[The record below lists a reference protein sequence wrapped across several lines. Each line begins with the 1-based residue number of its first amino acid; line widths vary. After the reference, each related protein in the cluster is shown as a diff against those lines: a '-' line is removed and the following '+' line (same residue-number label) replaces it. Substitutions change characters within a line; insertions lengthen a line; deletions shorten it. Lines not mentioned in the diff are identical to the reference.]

1 MRRALY
7 IIILALLPMVS
18 YAQSIADLTRKA
30 EIEKN
35 PLHIYSNIG
44 NYNNGLYIVRKDNN
58 EEGTYAYGVVNED
71 GTVYIPVEYDRI
83 EFTNEY
89 GAYEDNVYKCEK
101 NGKWGLVSS
110 TNGTLLPCEYSSL
123 SNKGNGIWQTFKS
136 GKYGY
141 IQLNRLSSIT
151 TLIPCI
157 YESLG
162 DYSSDSYIHATLK
175 GKKGMIDSKNKIII
189 PFEYSNV
196 GNPCHTSNGY
206 SIIWVEKD
214 GKLGIYNDD
223 GKELQ
228 PCDIDKAYTLTE
240 YNSIELSYTDCPSTD
255 YIYIVRN
262 GLTGLISGST
272 FETII
277 PCMYEYLSPIKTS
290 KAFYKAN
297 GKWGI
302 IDTSNKTIQ
311 LAIYDNVEID
321 GSTLSE
327 RKMPSMAFQSNM
339 YVRNNGKVGMLKA
352 NGEDFISV
360 KYDSLGLYSDNMLV
374 AKVGDKY
381 GFLNE
386 EGKESVP
393 FVYSQ
398 AHNYSE
404 GLAAVVNENGKYLFI
419 DKLGNVAIKPKEY
432 DRVDDFQNGTCKV
445 YRKDKVW
452 EINREG
458 KKVKDSTKKL
468 EEDNVHDGSD
478 HDDIYVENTNYG
490 NNNDTT
496 NTLTPNIT
504 STLNF
509 NDKIFQHQHTRADNV
524 MPHDKNKDKTELKYG
539 EISDLKK
546 QKPNERITE
555 IDRSRYNDKDD
566 DIQLSQQFS
575 QNICKYDEVLD
586 NFSDGL
592 LPVTKNKKLGYIN
605 AKGEEVIPCTLKYY
619 IEPGMDDGSV
629 IFGRF
634 KEGLAKVC
642 SFDGES
648 GAEESFGAK
657 NIKFGYM
664 DKMGKIIIPPIYQTA
679 GDFSEG
685 KAYVSSETFNG
696 FIDITGK
703 KLFEIKGMIDRN
715 LEFVDGMLM
724 TTDTDNNQYLFYNS
738 EGKVVLK
745 ISMDKYW
752 RLSNFHEGLAY
763 FEHYDNINDCIDR
776 KGFIDKNGIEVL
788 NLTEYKIIN
797 SFSEGLA
804 AVSKDGNKFGFI
816 NTQGEIVIPCQYEGY
831 STEGDML
838 EFNDF
843 HDGVCLVQ
851 TQNIYI
857 NKKNEIV
864 LRVKEGVNCSDMS
877 QGLALINEYNSGTNI
892 STYGIVTLNGY
903 STLDHQD
910 KYLAQN
916 RIESLKAQQK
926 EKAEKYRREHEKIE
940 LENKI
945 HREERQRKSQYGII
959 PDKFTSYDDA
969 FKLIY
974 PSKKFYFNKQSSNYG
989 INVWFRG
996 YMEIRSDN
1004 GILSL
1009 YAGGFEISKLY
1020 NRGDKFKTEDVKD
1033 KMIRFFVM
1041 DSYREYPLVIHLPD
1055 KKESK
1060 PYIYFEP
1067 TKMVDF
1073 REIFDSK
1080 YRNNIAW
1087 EWFEPDVGSKSASIL
1102 FHTEHVE
1109 PIPIR
1114 YVMR

>member
-71 GTVYIPVEYDRI
+71 GTVYIPVEYDQI

-327 RKMPSMAFQSNM
+327 QKMPSMAFQSNM

-679 GDFSEG
+679 GDFSEV
-685 KAYVSSETFNG
+685 KVR
-696 FIDITGK
+696 I
-703 KLFEIKGMIDRN
+703 
-715 LEFVDGMLM
+715 
-724 TTDTDNNQYLFYNS
+724 FY
-738 EGKVVLK
+738 K
-745 ISMDKYW
+745 
-752 RLSNFHEGLAY
+752 
-763 FEHYDNINDCIDR
+763 
-776 KGFIDKNGIEVL
+776 
-788 NLTEYKIIN
+788 
-797 SFSEGLA
+797 
-804 AVSKDGNKFGFI
+804 
-816 NTQGEIVIPCQYEGY
+816 
-831 STEGDML
+831 
-838 EFNDF
+838 
-843 HDGVCLVQ
+843 
-851 TQNIYI
+851 
-857 NKKNEIV
+857 
-864 LRVKEGVNCSDMS
+864 
-877 QGLALINEYNSGTNI
+877 
-892 STYGIVTLNGY
+892 
-903 STLDHQD
+903 
-910 KYLAQN
+910 
-916 RIESLKAQQK
+916 
-926 EKAEKYRREHEKIE
+926 
-940 LENKI
+940 
-945 HREERQRKSQYGII
+945 
-959 PDKFTSYDDA
+959 
-969 FKLIY
+969 
-974 PSKKFYFNKQSSNYG
+974 
-989 INVWFRG
+989 
-996 YMEIRSDN
+996 
-1004 GILSL
+1004 
-1009 YAGGFEISKLY
+1009 
-1020 NRGDKFKTEDVKD
+1020 
-1033 KMIRFFVM
+1033 
-1041 DSYREYPLVIHLPD
+1041 
-1055 KKESK
+1055 
-1060 PYIYFEP
+1060 
-1067 TKMVDF
+1067 
-1073 REIFDSK
+1073 
-1080 YRNNIAW
+1080 
-1087 EWFEPDVGSKSASIL
+1087 
-1102 FHTEHVE
+1102 
-1109 PIPIR
+1109 
-1114 YVMR
+1114 

>member
-1 MRRALY
+1 M
-7 IIILALLPMVS
+7 
-18 YAQSIADLTRKA
+18 
-30 EIEKN
+30 
-35 PLHIYSNIG
+35 
-44 NYNNGLYIVRKDNN
+44 YIVRKDNN

-240 YNSIELSYTDCPSTD
+240 YNSIELSYTDCPSAD

-302 IDTSNKTIQ
+302 IDTNNKTIQ

-327 RKMPSMAFQSNM
+327 QKMPSMAFQSNM

-352 NGEDFISV
+352 NGEDFIPV
-360 KYDSLGLYSDNMLV
+360 KYDSLGMYSDNMLV

-546 QKPNERITE
+546 QKPNERMTE

-634 KEGLAKVC
+634 KECLAKVC

-703 KLFEIKGMIDRN
+703 KLFEIKGIIDRN

-1041 DSYREYPLVIHLPD
+1041 DCYREYPLVIHLPD